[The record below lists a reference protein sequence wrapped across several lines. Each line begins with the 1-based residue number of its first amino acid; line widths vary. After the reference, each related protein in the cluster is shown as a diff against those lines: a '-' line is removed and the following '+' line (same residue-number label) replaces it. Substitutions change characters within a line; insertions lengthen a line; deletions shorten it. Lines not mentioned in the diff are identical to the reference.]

1 MSHITISTCTHVVRN
16 SVKTNLRKH
25 LNKLQINSI
34 TSKTSPI
41 PQQGYCFFSCT
52 KFSVWH
58 YKTFNVWQSK
68 LLWAIGQ
75 KYNNHE
81 CWCCSTR
88 IKWCFLHTNQSL
100 LLHMIAICS
109 LAMWERS
116 HSTLVSVFGGKI
128 SAFFPSML
136 WLIYIYIYL

>member
-1 MSHITISTCTHVVRN
+1 MNNANKFVDKTNSVKCKQKNVENMIRIYIILIVTILLSNVMISTCTHVVRN
-16 SVKTNLRKH
+16 SVKTNLQKY
-25 LNKLQINSI
+25 LNKCQINSI

-52 KFSVWH
+52 KFSVWR
-58 YKTFNVWQSK
+58 YKTSNVWQSK
-68 LLWAIGQ
+68 LLWAIYQ

-81 CWCCSTR
+81 CWSCTTR

-109 LAMWERS
+109 
-116 HSTLVSVFGGKI
+116 
-128 SAFFPSML
+128 
-136 WLIYIYIYL
+136 